1 VADDGRPVSQPPCD
15 HSRKLLKRP
24 SAPPDVSAVAVKEN
38 NSMNYI
44 FWLIG
49 VVVVVVAILSFL
61 GLR

>member
-1 VADDGRPVSQPPCD
+1 VTD
-15 HSRKLLKRP
+15 
-24 SAPPDVSAVAVKEN
+24 KEN